1 MSDTSLNNKRIAKN
15 TILLYFRTFITM
27 IISLYTS
34 RVVLNTLGV
43 TDYGIYN
50 VVGGVVAMFGFINSS
65 MSVATQRYLNFALGQ
80 NKMQQLKTVF
90 STSINIHLC
99 ISILIIFLG
108 ETVGLWFL
116 LNKMTIPDNRLE
128 AALWT
133 YQCAIFSTIIMIISV
148 PYNALIIAH
157 EKMGAFAYISIL
169 EVLLKLLAV
178 FSLFIIDYDKL
189 ILYSILML
197 LIQIVVRII
206 YGSYCK
212 KHFSES
218 KYHFIWDSKLFKEM
232 SSFAGWNLWGN
243 VAFIGFT
250 QGLNVLLNM
259 FFNPVVNAARGI
271 SVQIQNT
278 INQFSSSFQM
288 ALNPQITKSY
298 AMSDLDY
305 MHNLIIRSSRFTFY
319 LMVVISLPIFLE
331 TSMILKVWLG
341 IIPDYTVIFVKL
353 MLCVTIID
361 AVANPL
367 VTAAAATGK
376 IKMYQVAVG
385 GMLLLILP
393 VSYITLKMGG
403 EPWSVFIVH
412 LFICVC
418 SFIVRLLFVHKLV
431 GLSIKKFIVDVAI
444 DIFKT
449 LFFITI
455 VLFLHGYLIENLC
468 IGLRFIYDFVVI
480 VLLIGV
486 IYATG
491 LSQNEKQFITNKVLT
506 IIRRK

>member
-1 MSDTSLNNKRIAKN
+1 MSDTLQNNKRIAKN
-15 TILLYFRTFITM
+15 TILLYLRTFITM

-50 VVGGVVAMFGFINSS
+50 VVGGVVAMFGFLNSS
-65 MSVATQRYLNFALGQ
+65 MSVATQRYLNFVLGQ
-80 NKMQQLKTVF
+80 NKIQQLKTVF
-90 STSINIHLC
+90 STSINIHLG
-99 ISILIIFLG
+99 ISILIVILG

-128 AALWT
+128 AALWV

-157 EKMGAFAYISIL
+157 EKMSAFAYISIL
-169 EVLLKLLAV
+169 EVLLKLIAV
-178 FSLFIIDYDKL
+178 LSLFIIDYDKL
-189 ILYSILML
+189 IIYSILML
-197 LIQIVVRII
+197 LVQIVIRII

-218 KYHFIWDSKLFKEM
+218 KYHFIWNSRLLKEM

-259 FFNPVVNAARGI
+259 FFNPAVNAARGI

-278 INQFSSSFQM
+278 VNQFSSSFQM

-376 IKMYQVAVG
+376 IKKYQVTVG
-385 GMLLLILP
+385 GMLLLIIP
-393 VSYITLKMGG
+393 ISYIMLKIGG
-403 EPWSVFIVH
+403 KPWSVFIVH
-412 LFICVC
+412 LFVCVC
-418 SFIVRLLFVHKLV
+418 SFIVRLLFVNKLV
-431 GLSIKKFIVDVAI
+431 GLSIMRFFDEVVI

-455 VLFLHGYLIENLC
+455 VLFLHGYLMENLC
-468 IGLRFIYDFVVI
+468 IWLRLIYDFVVV

-506 IIRRK
+506 ITRRK